1 MALPPPPPG
10 ALALLFPGVCSA
22 SLAIFSEA
30 NTGEGALPWP
40 SSGLLGVEGVRGFAL
55 PELVDAFGARARALK
70 VALKSVTRAAGGVVA
85 RARALLEAAGGV
97 VARARALLEAAG
109 GVVARAEEAC
119 VRGGGVPAREVLPDL
134 GCCPALACLLDWA
147 SLPESGF
154 LPTLVVLPA
163 FFLISLGKVEDC
175 LPDCT
180 ISLAKVEDFLP
191 GFLLIS
197 LAEVE
202 DFLRPFVGLLDFED
216 GFAACTVLLDAVET
230 EGALFDFDA
239 VFTLEALPEMR
250 DALDALLLSTD
261 PAKAILRLA
270 AFVPP
275 PFLENPIFTSTMM
288 GLKLLQ
294 RVLIYVSATI
304 VYTTIRGMG
313 ATSQQAAYPTCLA
326 CSSSRGSS
334 VYLFNFQKCI

>member
-70 VALKSVTRAAGGVVA
+70 VALKSVTRAAGGI
-85 RARALLEAAGGV
+85 